1 MYDKLLKT
9 AVKNKVPQSDMPT
22 KIYMISDME
31 FNSSNV
37 GGNRTNFEVIKR
49 KFADAGYEM
58 PILIFWNVASRRNNS
73 PVTKD
78 EHGVFLVAGASPSIY
93 KATINA
99 KAVTPLEM
107 MLEALNVDRYAAVEE
122 ALK

>member
-1 MYDKLLKT
+1 M
-9 AVKNKVPQSDMPT
+9 
-22 KIYMISDME
+22 
-31 FNSSNV
+31 
-37 GGNRTNFEVIKR
+37 
-49 KFADAGYEM
+49 
-58 PILIFWNVASRRNNS
+58 
-73 PVTKD
+73 
-78 EHGVFLVAGASPSIY
+78 HGVFLVAGASPSIY